1 MRTFFIICLIWMWNV
16 LVRVRLKSDTVHSKF
31 STIQAGF
38 SLAWVDQTFVSNL
51 CKLFVICSP
60 WVHPLLFSGF
70 SPILIP
76 STFSHLSFIYTCIAA
91 FQLEIQPYRGTPQ
104 NLNQDTNHTRSMQ
117 LVSYLLP
124 SHYLLCLH
132 IASYF
137 CLDPETDEETLAA
150 EDTLLSLFL
159 KNIVLCP
166 FSSPVTSTEHPGWRD
181 TGQWDNP
188 WAGGQVPSLPL
199 PQ

>member
-31 STIQAGF
+31 STVQAGF

-91 FQLEIQPYRGTPQ
+91 FQLEIQPYRGTPPKPKPR
-104 NLNQDTNHTRSMQ
+104 HKSHKKHAVS
-117 LVSYLLP
+117 LVFAAITLFALLKH
-124 SHYLLCLH
+124 S
-132 IASYF
+132 I
-137 CLDPETDEETLAA
+137 
-150 EDTLLSLFL
+150 LFL
-159 KNIVLCP
+159 
-166 FSSPVTSTEHPGWRD
+166 PGSRD
-181 TGQWDNP
+181 R
-188 WAGGQVPSLPL
+188 
-199 PQ
+199 